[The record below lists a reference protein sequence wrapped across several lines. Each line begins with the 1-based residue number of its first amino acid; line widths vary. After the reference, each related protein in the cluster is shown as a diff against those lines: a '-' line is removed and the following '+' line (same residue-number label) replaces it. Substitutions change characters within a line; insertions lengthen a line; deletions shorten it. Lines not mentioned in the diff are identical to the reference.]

1 MDDYLFNPDH
11 SWFKHLFE
19 SSPDPAWIIYGNR
32 FVECNDAAISILG
45 YSSRE
50 ELLNVHPSK
59 LSPARQPDGEDS
71 FAKAERMMAIAK
83 DKGLHRFEWT
93 HIKADNSDFDAE
105 VTLSV
110 FELQDRQIIYCV
122 WRDITER
129 KRSERR
135 RQAHTRSLENM
146 ERVNKAIL
154 TATDIEQMMGDV
166 LDVVLSIFDC
176 DRAFLMY
183 PCDPDAVEWRLP
195 MERTRPEYP
204 RAIPIDKEIAGV
216 IRITLNSDGPVTF
229 GPGAEYPIPPKVME
243 QFSIQSQMLMALY
256 PKLEKPWQFGIHQC
270 SHAKVWTKDEA
281 ALFQK
286 IGWRLSDALTSLLM
300 YRNLRASEQE
310 FRTLAENIPLVLVRY
325 DREGR
330 RTYVNPSAES
340 DFGAQAEQMVGK
352 TLQETNPISMAETY
366 QRALEH
372 TLATGERSEFE
383 LDVPLVSGNVRTGII
398 LIAAEFAADGK
409 ICGAI
414 SIGRDITALKQ
425 AKNQLRKL
433 NTHLL
438 SVREE
443 EKAHL
448 AREIHDDLGSALAAL
463 KIEAHFMRRELSA
476 DQKTIPL
483 VTRVESIL
491 QLLDSTIA
499 STRRITTNLRPTV
512 LDTLGLL
519 SALQWQ
525 ADQFQ
530 NHTGIECRVDCISRT
545 DYDCANSCNGCEDRL
560 DEPLSINLFR
570 ICQEALT
577 NAARHSGA
585 SKVKIEFQ
593 PCHHEI
599 ALSISDNGRG
609 FPEGHKIAPT
619 SFGIRGMR
627 ERVEQLGGKISFD
640 SQIGGG
646 VSMLV
651 KLPLPAD
658 IRENA

>member
-45 YSSRE
+45 YSNRE

-59 LSPARQPDGEDS
+59 LSPAIQPDGEDS

-93 HIKADNSDFDAE
+93 HIKTDSSVFDAE

-110 FELQDRQIIYCV
+110 FELQGRQVIYCV

-129 KRSERR
+129 K
-135 RQAHTRSLENM
+135 QAYDVALRYQEIFENINDGVFVLE
-146 ERVNKAIL
+146 
-154 TATDIEQMMGDV
+154 
-166 LDVVLSIFDC
+166 
-176 DRAFLMY
+176 
-183 PCDPDAVEWRLP
+183 VEWDEEDAPHFRFAEMNPAMVRMGKLYQGNVLGRYV
-195 MERTRPEYP
+195 EECVPEDAAQKMNANY
-204 RAIPIDKEIAGV
+204 RRCVEAGKPI
-216 IRITLNSDGPVTF
+216 
-229 GPGAEYPIPPKVME
+229 
-243 QFSIQSQMLMALY
+243 
-256 PKLEKPWQFGIHQC
+256 H
-270 SHAKVWTKDEA
+270 
-281 ALFQK
+281 
-286 IGWRLSDALTSLLM
+286 
-300 YRNLRASEQE
+300 
-310 FRTLAENIPLVLVRY
+310 Y
-325 DREGR
+325 D
-330 RTYVNPSAES
+330 
-340 DFGAQAEQMVGK
+340 
-352 TLQETNPISMAETY
+352 
-366 QRALEH
+366 
-372 TLATGERSEFE
+372 FE
-383 LDVPLVSGNVRTGII
+383 LEYSGGTMIFNSTLVPML
-398 LIAAEFAADGK
+398 DGK
-409 ICGAI
+409 GRVYRIICVT
-414 SIGRDITALKQ
+414 RDITALKQ
-425 AKNQLRKL
+425 TRNQLRQL
-433 NTHLL
+433 NHHILT
-438 SVREE
+438 VREE
-443 EKAHL
+443 EKAYL
-448 AREIHDDLGSALAAL
+448 AREIHDELGSTLAAL

-476 DQKTIPL
+476 DQKTKPL

-499 STRRITTNLRPTV
+499 SARRITTNLRPTV

-585 SKVKIEFQ
+585 SRVKIEFQ

-627 ERVEQLGGKISFD
+627 ERIEQLGGKIGFD

-646 VSMLV
+646 VSVMV
-651 KLPLPAD
+651 KLPLPAN
-658 IRENA
+658 ISGKA